1 MKPLQ
6 RVLPLLALA
15 AHLGAW
21 AVAPPVAGP
30 TYRIV
35 GPDGKV
41 TFSDRKPTDPQLKT
55 RELGK
60 TVTAPLVAQSA
71 EPFDLRAAA
80 TLPPSRPA
88 NPDGLAPP
96 VDVSGRPFPAGLPD
110 AILDVVIHQ
119 FFVQTLAENCSRTH
133 PASADRYQAGVRNW
147 RDRNADI
154 LTKSNHITFARFTAE
169 QRDTLRA
176 TGRARLAQLLPSAS
190 ASDADK
196 TEWCDRMIT
205 ELARRQFEL
214 VGDMRVAPILY
225 FDAP

>member
-21 AVAPPVAGP
+21 SVAAVAGP

-60 TVTAPLVAQSA
+60 VVIAPLVAQSG
-71 EPFDLRAAA
+71 EPFDLHAAA
-80 TLPPSRPA
+80 TPPPPRPA

-96 VDVSGRPFPAGLPD
+96 VDVSGRPFPTGLPD

-119 FFVQTLAENCSRTH
+119 FFVQTLAENCVRAQ

-147 RDRNADI
+147 RDRNAAI
-154 LTKSNHITFARFTAE
+154 LAKSNHVTFTRFTAE

-176 TGRARLAQLLPSAS
+176 TGRARLAQLLPPPGA
-190 ASDADK
+190 ADVDM
-196 TEWCDRMIT
+196 TQWCDRMIT
-205 ELARRQFEL
+205 DLARRQFEL

-225 FDAP
+225 FEAP